1 MFWVGSVLLCSVC
14 IAGFYLVQ
22 EVKSH
27 MFEAVIQ
34 CSFLKL
40 FIHLRCVGV
49 CVFSCDLIFLG

>member
-1 MFWVGSVLLCSVC
+1 M
-14 IAGFYLVQ
+14 Q